1 MTLIDCLKFPGTR
14 LTETGCAKY
23 ALANPEK
30 CAGCQRN
37 ANEKPLPGV
46 CVKCKRPRKIIAKGE
61 CKACYNQ
68 RYAQKQNARQ
78 KEVRAARLSS
88 QVVLHI
94 TVSPADAGALLQF
107 ITGLKTL
114 TGGAA

>member
-1 MTLIDCLKFPGTR
+1 MTPAMIDCLKYPGTR

-30 CAGCQRN
+30 CAGCQ
-37 ANEKPLPGV
+37 
-46 CVKCKRPRKIIAKGE
+46 RPRKIIAKGE

-78 KEVRAARLSS
+78 KETRAARLSS